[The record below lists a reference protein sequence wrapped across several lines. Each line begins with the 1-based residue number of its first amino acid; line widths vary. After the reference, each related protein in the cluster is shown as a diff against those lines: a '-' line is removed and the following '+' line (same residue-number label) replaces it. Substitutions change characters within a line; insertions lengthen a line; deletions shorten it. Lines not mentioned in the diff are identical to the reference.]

1 MRFKKNHII
10 TTAVTVFIIFA
21 IIALIC
27 YRHAHRNDHKYWINH
42 RSGVIHN
49 YRCRHFDGKLDDQ
62 LTDHLPDAGDTFYR
76 DCRICGGRR
85 PK

>member
-1 MRFKKNHII
+1 MRFKKNQVII
-10 TTAVTVFIIFA
+10 IVTVLLFLA

-49 YRCRHFDGKLDDQ
+49 YRCRHFDGKPDNQ

-76 DCRICGGRR
+76 DCRICGGRA

>member
-1 MRFKKNHII
+1 MRLKKNQVII
-10 TTAVTVFIIFA
+10 TVTVLLLFA

-49 YRCRHFDGKLDDQ
+49 YRCRHFDGKPDNQ
-62 LTDHLPDAGDTFYR
+62 LTDQLPSATDASYR
-76 DCRICGGRR
+76 DCRICGGRA

>member
-10 TTAVTVFIIFA
+10 ITAVTVFIIFA

-49 YRCRHFDGKLDDQ
+49 SKCSHFKKQLEKKL
-62 LTDHLPDAGDTFYR
+62 TEKLPDPQNTFYR
-76 DCRICGGRR
+76 DCRICGGRI
-85 PK
+85 KK